1 MLTIIEKLF
10 ILDVCRGSAYL
21 YLWSL
26 NTCYKNY
33 SGNNLVL
40 SYGCVFIISEK
51 VNCSCKSWT
60 EVAKCFTNQLTCF
73 YMTGTLVVYEL
84 QQIAC
89 FWLAFILEVQ
99 LKFVSIKL
107 NLWVT
112 FCVLRQVIFPILTHF
127 QPMFP
132 FYILWKHQKTKAFLV
147 FSGGIKWEHL
157 ALNGL
162 MFIRVF
168 NLIFEVFKRISEDFK
183 TFLRC
188 KIIQSSIFLN
198 RHLYAFSPWLN
209 LYKWKID

>member
-1 MLTIIEKLF
+1 MLTITEKLF

-40 SYGCVFIISEK
+40 SYGCAFIISEK

-112 FCVLRQVIFPILTHF
+112 FCVLRQLIFPILTHF

-132 FYILWKHQKTKAFLV
+132 FYILWKHQKTKG
-147 FSGGIKWEHL
+147 FSGVFRVYKMGTFSPKWVNVYKGIQSYIWSIQKDFWGFQNVSEMW
-157 ALNGL
+157 NNS
-162 MFIRVF
+162 IF
-168 NLIFEVFKRISEDFK
+168 NLPQS
-183 TFLRC
+183 TFIC
-188 KIIQSSIFLN
+188 F
-198 RHLYAFSPWLN
+198 
-209 LYKWKID
+209 